1 MSEKDNC
8 LTLCQ
13 ELINV
18 FGSELTKIFE
28 RELEEPNYMKQTIL
42 GSKHRARWA
51 IIVAIYKSF
60 KPMVNI
66 LALAIS
72 THRANEHNENKEKE
86 IASIKRVMTDEEI
99 QKATTRSFWSTGK

>member
-18 FGSELTKIFE
+18 FGKALTTIFE
-28 RELEEPNYMKQTIL
+28 RELNEPNYMKQSIL

-51 IIVAIYKSF
+51 IMVAIFKSF

-72 THRANEHNENKEKE
+72 THRADEHNENKERE
-86 IASIKRVMTDEEI
+86 IESIKKVMTDEEI
-99 QKATTRSFWSTGK
+99 QTATTRSFWSAG

>member
-18 FGSELTKIFE
+18 FGKSLTIIFE
-28 RELEEPNYMKQTIL
+28 REVDESNYMKQNIL

-51 IIVAIYKSF
+51 IMVAIFKSF

-72 THRANEHNENKEKE
+72 THRANEHNENKTRE
-86 IASIKRVMTDEEI
+86 INSIKRSMTDEEI
-99 QKATTRSFWSTGK
+99 QTATTRSFWSAG